1 MKGREKQAIESYQ
14 RVKTFLGVYP
24 APAPA
29 TYAGPEDVLDDVISQ
44 LTDHSSTQVLGT
56 HLSQSEQR
64 RQKSLMRKLREH
76 QMRPIVAIAKSEI
89 EAEPGIEKAL
99 RLPPKGISPVKLV
112 AAAQA
117 MREAA
122 ALFAPVFVKKGRPEN
137 FLEQLTA
144 AIEAV
149 TKSTSGRARILGTRV
164 GAKAGIAQEVRRGRR
179 AVEMLDSI
187 VTPAFEGNDVVLAA
201 WRAAKKVYANGS
213 AGGAVPAPAPQPTQV
228 APVIKPAAA

>member
-89 EAEPGIEKAL
+89 DAEPGIEKAL
-99 RLPPKGISPVKLV
+99 RLPPKGLGPVKLV
-112 AAAQA
+112 AAAEA
-117 MREAA
+117 MHDAA
-122 ALFAPVFVKKGRPEN
+122 ALFAPVFVKRGRAEN

-149 TKSTSGRARILGTRV
+149 TKSTSGRAKILGTRI
-164 GAKAGIAQEVRRGRR
+164 GAKAGIAQQVRRGRR

-201 WRAAKKVYANGS
+201 WRAAKKVHAMT
-213 AGGAVPAPAPQPTQV
+213 GGGGVAIEEPQPTQV
-228 APVIKPAAA
+228 TPVTKPAAA